1 MRFVALKS
9 EEQQAVLSLHR
20 IRAQWVKMRTMQAHQ
35 VRGLLYEFGLV
46 VPKGWRA
53 LLAQAAPLLS
63 AQAPPAV
70 PELLR
75 GELQRQLEGLRA
87 LTARIVELRCGSE
100 PGSAASTSVGA
111 LPRCPA
117 SDG

>member
-1 MRFVALKS
+1 M
-9 EEQQAVLSLHR
+9 LSLHR

-53 LLAQAAPLLS
+53 LLAQAAPLLG
-63 AQAPPAV
+63 AEAPSAV

-87 LTARIVELRCGSE
+87 LTARIGAWQ
-100 PGSAASTSVGA
+100 AASTSVSA

-117 SDG
+117 SGG